1 MVRTDIK
8 PDSFTY
14 ACLIRACYE
23 RFDLNKLKLA
33 HGGAVVSGL
42 GSEPICSSALVTAY
56 SKLDLVDEASKV
68 FYGIPEPDLVLWNIM
83 ILAYG
88 NCGLWYK
95 GHKIFIEMQRM
106 GKQAHGYTLVGLL
119 LGLEDSSFF

>member
-1 MVRTDIK
+1 MIH
-8 PDSFTY
+8 
-14 ACLIRACYE
+14 ACYE
-23 RFDLNKLKLA
+23 KFDLNKLKLA

-42 GSEPICSSALVTAY
+42 GLEPICSSALVTAY

-119 LGLEDSSFF
+119 LGLEDSRFLNIG